1 MKYEMLDG
9 RYKVPILTKEWKAMW
24 FVLGMFFQ
32 YIAVIYALIF
42 YRLKYRNLPTV
53 AKVATKW
60 SAIGSWLMFGTVL
73 CGYFIFALC
82 H

>member
-1 MKYEMLDG
+1 MKYEIFDG
-9 RYKVPILTKEWKAMW
+9 RYKVPVLTKEWKAMW

-42 YRLKYRNLPTV
+42 YRLKYRNIPTV
-53 AKVATKW
+53 AKVATEW
-60 SAIGSWLMFGTVL
+60 SAIGSWLMFGVVI
-73 CGYFIFALC
+73 CGYYIFALC